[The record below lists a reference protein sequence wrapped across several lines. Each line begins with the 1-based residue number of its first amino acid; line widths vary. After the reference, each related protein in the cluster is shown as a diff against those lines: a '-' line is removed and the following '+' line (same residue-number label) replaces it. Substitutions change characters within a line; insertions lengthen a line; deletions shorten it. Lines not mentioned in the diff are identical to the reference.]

1 MRCCGSRAAT
11 LLAGIDPGSS
21 VRVARAALRR
31 GPQLSLVALVLAG
44 CGDDE
49 PAEPPVRADLRAHA
63 ATTSAEGRA
72 AILDAAE
79 RAITADAR
87 ARVRRREFEGPV
99 RRTSCKARDE
109 DRGDVVVYSCIAIKF
124 VGPRT
129 STAPPLAIGQ
139 PFQVRVEFP
148 DRRFTWCK
156 VSPPGGEGTGRPGR
170 ETAPPDACGGTG

>member
-11 LLAGIDPGSS
+11 LLAAIS
-21 VRVARAALRR
+21 A
-31 GPQLSLVALVLAG
+31 LAG
-44 CGDDE
+44 CGGNDE

-72 AILDAAE
+72 AILAAAE

-170 ETAPPDACGGTG
+170 ETEPPKACGGTG